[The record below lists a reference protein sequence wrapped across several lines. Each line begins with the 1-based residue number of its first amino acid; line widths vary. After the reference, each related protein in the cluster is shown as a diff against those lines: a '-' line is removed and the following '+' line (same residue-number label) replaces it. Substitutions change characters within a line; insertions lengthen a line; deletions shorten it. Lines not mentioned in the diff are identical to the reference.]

1 MDIHSK
7 IYQDLTRVLV
17 TREEIAASIKKLGQQ
32 ITNDYQGKDLV
43 VVCILKGAC
52 IFFTDLI
59 REIDLPLEI
68 DFMVVSSYGD
78 GTESSGRIKIL
89 KDLSVDIAGKDVL
102 IVEDILDS
110 GNTLSKIVEILNGRG
125 ANSLKIVSLLDKP
138 ARHVNVVPVEYTGF
152 VIPDKFVVGYG
163 LDYQEKHRNLPYVG
177 QIEFTEE

>member
-1 MDIHSK
+1 MGYTITPYITEEELK
-7 IYQDLTRVLV
+7 TRTKEL
-17 TREEIAASIKKLGQQ
+17 AAQ
-32 ITNDYQGKDLV
+32 ISEDYKGKELLMV
-43 VVCILKGAC
+43 SILKGAVV
-52 IFFTDLI
+52 FLTDLM
-59 REIDLPLEI
+59 REVKDVDVRI

-78 GTESSGRIKIL
+78 GTESSGRVKIL

-102 IVEDILDS
+102 VVEDILDS

-125 ANSLKIVSLLDKP
+125 VNSLKIVSLLDKP
-138 ARHVNVVPVEYTGF
+138 SRHVNVVPVEYTGF

>member
-1 MDIHSK
+1 MGYTITPY
-7 IYQDLTRVLV
+7 IT
-17 TREEIAASIKKLGQQ
+17 EEELKNRTKELAAQ
-32 ITNDYQGKDLV
+32 ISEDYKGKELLMV
-43 VVCILKGAC
+43 SILKGAVV
-52 IFFTDLI
+52 FLTDLM
-59 REIDLPLEI
+59 REVKDVDVRI